1 MRKLQQVKKF
11 VANLSLAASAVLLSV
26 VSLAMFVN
34 VLDRFIFKMGLMWVE
49 TFSRYGLIWS
59 VFLASNVLIYRNE
72 LMRVDFLDNLLPAK
86 FKSVRE
92 KIYTLAFVLM
102 LAILIYYGWRQ
113 AVSYIGVI
121 ALGLPIDKFWVYLCV
136 PVGAALML
144 FQYLTNL
151 ILLLGKRGQ
160 DTTDKEAHA

>member
-92 KIYTLAFVLM
+92 KVYTLAFVLM
-102 LAILIYYGWRQ
+102 LAILIYYGGDRPSPTSGSSRSACRSTSSGCTSAFPSAQ
-113 AVSYIGVI
+113 
-121 ALGLPIDKFWVYLCV
+121 L
-136 PVGAALML
+136 
-144 FQYLTNL
+144 
-151 ILLLGKRGQ
+151 
-160 DTTDKEAHA
+160 

>member
-92 KIYTLAFVLM
+92 KVYTLAFVLM

-136 PVGAALML
+136 PVGAALMML
-144 FQYLTNL
+144 QYLLNL
-151 ILLLGKRGQ
+151 FCAFH
-160 DTTDKEAHA
+160 DKKKGEIDE